1 MVFPDGQEKK
11 RVKKRKK
18 KTLQGDDGWFS
29 SAYPRWPPT
38 KKADGKGEIVNA
50 QKIFLILWFLQF
62 SICSIWNIY
71 LSNKVITRMSCLWGY
86 WQPTELTFQSYRILP
101 SKSYCTGFEFRVICQ
116 GEKNRRSNEKT
127 FWFNLNPLRLAA
139 VCSVFTIV
147 LYFMTISSKTL
158 MMIKIAMPMMMMMI
172 TEIEKRPLWNGFVRQ
187 DNHIWHIAPQRAH
200 GSYCNW
206 AGLNING
213 PLSIYPSYLN

>member
-1 MVFPDGQEKK
+1 MFFPDGQEKK
-11 RVKKRKK
+11 ESKRERK

-50 QKIFLILWFLQF
+50 QKKFLILWFLQF

-101 SKSYCTGFEFRVICQ
+101 SKSYCTGFKFRVICQ
-116 GEKNRRSNEKT
+116 GETKST
-127 FWFNLNPLRLAA
+127 FKWENILVQFKPPSSRCN
-139 VCSVFTIV
+139 VFC
-147 LYFMTISSKTL
+147 LYH
-158 MMIKIAMPMMMMMI
+158 
-172 TEIEKRPLWNGFVRQ
+172 RPLLY
-187 DNHIWHIAPQRAH
+187 DNIIQNSDDDKNCDADDDDDNRNRKASVMKRLRVP
-200 GSYCNW
+200 G
-206 AGLNING
+206 
-213 PLSIYPSYLN
+213 